1 MLQELHESKVEA
13 DRLRRANEASEERLA
28 SLSSSAK
35 CSRWQRLVQIL
46 CTVKASHRCLLL
58 EWVHIKL
65 VFAKP
70 AGVSMFIGHCLDGV
84 FFQDLTVFK
93 LRKQFVADQE
103 LDQAREEV
111 HEQDA
116 ASLLHH
122 GVMSQL
128 SQDHLDWRK
137 LKASH

>member
-1 MLQELHESKVEA
+1 
-13 DRLRRANEASEERLA
+13 
-28 SLSSSAK
+28 
-35 CSRWQRLVQIL
+35 
-46 CTVKASHRCLLL
+46 
-58 EWVHIKL
+58 
-65 VFAKP
+65 
-70 AGVSMFIGHCLDGV
+70 MFIGHCLDGV
-84 FFQDLTVFK
+84 FFQDLNVFK